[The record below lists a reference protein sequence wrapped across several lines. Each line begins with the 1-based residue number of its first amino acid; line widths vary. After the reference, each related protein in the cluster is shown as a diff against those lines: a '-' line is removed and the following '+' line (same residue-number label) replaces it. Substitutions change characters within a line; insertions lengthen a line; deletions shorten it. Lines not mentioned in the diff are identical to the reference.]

1 MSAGSEV
8 DPHCDAKLGD
18 KIDSKDSSYD
28 LIPFIE
34 GIHSLETRDKV
45 RLSGVELKG
54 KVHDIP

>member
-8 DPHCDAKLGD
+8 DPHCNAELGD

-34 GIHSLETRDKV
+34 SIHSLGKKYKV
-45 RLSGVELKG
+45 QPSDLK
-54 KVHDIP
+54 P

>member
-8 DPHCDAKLGD
+8 DPHCNAELGD

-34 GIHSLETRDKV
+34 SIHSLETKDMVQTSDV
-45 RLSGVELKG
+45 RL
-54 KVHDIP
+54 

>member
-8 DPHCDAKLGD
+8 DPHCNAELGD

-34 GIHSLETRDKV
+34 SIHSLETKDKV
-45 RLSGVELKG
+45 RLSDTKS
-54 KVHDIP
+54 